1 MVLLIPKTVIEAL
14 NIDTVERAIVFG
26 ALCLEI
32 GEQNNLNSPTT
43 SIEISPFISRT
54 DSYLAIAFSC
64 PLNSDSYSK
73 SGGGLFLNNLVTQE
87 IDEDSTIADFIDFK
101 DISSSSSDLVF
112 PNYPDSFTSF
122 EQYLVWYFFIYWA
135 SLEVKFSRNISFDL
149 LTEQDENTGIKNY
162 SLSLDLQLAID
173 LDTWLLGGNYI
184 QSVKHSLTSYK
195 VPNVDQYS
203 DKVTTLT
210 NETLLTNSQLLDN
223 GLSAFNT
230 LSNEQTLT
238 NEQLLI
244 N

>member
-43 SIEISPFISRT
+43 SIEISPVISRT

-64 PLNSDSYSK
+64 PLNSDNYSK

-87 IDEDSTIADFIDFK
+87 IDENSTIADFIDFK
-101 DISSSSSDLVF
+101 DITASSTDLII
-112 PNYPDSFTSF
+112 PNYPDSFVSF

-135 SLEVKFSRNISFDL
+135 SLEVKYSRNISFDL
-149 LTEQDENTGIKNY
+149 STEQNESTGIKSY
-162 SLSLDLQLAID
+162 SLSLDLQLPID

-184 QSVKHSLTSYK
+184 QSVKHSLNRYQ
-195 VPNVDQYS
+195 VPNIEQYS
-203 DKVTTLT
+203 NKSNILT
-210 NETLLTNSQLLDN
+210 NETLLNNNQLLDN
-223 GLSAFNT
+223 GLSAFNIF
-230 LSNEQTLT
+230 SNEQTLT